1 MYLIFES
8 TAYDLGGW
16 QIEWLK
22 EERESIQQQLD
33 AARGEVARKES
44 YNAVELE
51 KMVLRPAEVR
61 SEVSRHEAVQ
71 EQMKMEREEE
81 SLQLRIMLQRERAE
95 KETLMKQRDDMLFQ
109 LNATTGIIETLRS
122 QLAEAAVSLAR
133 NEEERKARLRS
144 QQPRPFPAPEAGS
157 SVDVKIE
164 QQVLIVREDALF
176 QLMVLDIL
184 CMSTRKSG

>member
-1 MYLIFES
+1 MYLIFDS
-8 TAYDLGGW
+8 AAYDLGGW

-33 AARGEVARKES
+33 AARVELARQTDKES
-44 YNAVELE
+44 YNVVELE
-51 KMVLRPAEVR
+51 KMILRLAEVR

-81 SLQLRIMLQRERAE
+81 GLELRTMLQRERTE
-95 KETLMKQRDDMLFQ
+95 KETLMKQRDDMLLQ

-122 QLAEAAVSLAR
+122 QLAEAAVLLAR
-133 NEEERKARLRS
+133 NEEERRARLRS
-144 QQPRPFPAPEAGS
+144 QQPRQFPAPEAGS

-164 QQVLIVREDALF
+164 QQVLIILEGALL
-176 QLMVLDIL
+176 QLDGV
-184 CMSTRKSG
+184 